1 MSSTVEFVVRMRD
14 MMSEGLNRLATTSQS
29 AFSRMNQQAQQFTGR
44 NRILAQ
50 SYSEIQKRIQEVET
64 TIRNSTSVSQIREAR
79 RELALLQRQANN
91 HSSGLGSGG
100 DKKGI
105 GIGGI
110 ALGSMV
116 GGVATQAMGAI
127 AGAVSSGVGAM
138 IQGSMEKEQAITG
151 LKTFLGEKG
160 ANDAYANIRK
170 DAAVTPF
177 DTASLLE
184 VNRSLISAG
193 TNAQDARK
201 DTMNLANAVAAV
213 GGGNDVLSRMA
224 ANMQQIKTVGKATAT
239 DIKQF
244 GMAGINIYEML
255 SKSTGK
261 SIAQVREMDVSYT
274 DLSKALEMARAK
286 GGIYAGALEAQGQTK
301 AGKWSTFKDNLSK
314 AATDIG
320 DAFSPVMNKLL
331 DLAVRFSNSIAPAI
345 QKAQPYIDMMANGV
359 GKAVDWIMSLVN
371 GTSKWSDWVTI
382 VRDIFK
388 VVVDHAQNML
398 AKIWHIVQGVI
409 EFIKKSELLKDIFR
423 FLGWL
428 LEKTFGIIGKMADAL
443 VWLWD
448 KLILPFFEKVEW
460 AYKMIKDL
468 WSDDEKHIKVTAT
481 KKLLLAKAKDEPIKD
496 SPLITGGK
504 LAQENSSSGK
514 SAGESVSG
522 GGPKTINIYVE
533 KYADGLNFYTM
544 NAQET
549 AEQIYKIVSEFLG
562 RTLIDTSK
570 VI

>member
-14 MMSEGLNRLATTSQS
+14 MMSGGLNRLATTSQS

-301 AGKWSTFKDNLSK
+301 A
-314 AATDIG
+314 
-320 DAFSPVMNKLL
+320 V
-331 DLAVRFSNSIAPAI
+331 
-345 QKAQPYIDMMANGV
+345 NGV
-359 GKAVDWIMSLVN
+359 RLRITLVM
-371 GTSKWSDWVTI
+371 
-382 VRDIFK
+382 R
-388 VVVDHAQNML
+388 L
-398 AKIWHIVQGVI
+398 
-409 EFIKKSELLKDIFR
+409 
-423 FLGWL
+423 
-428 LEKTFGIIGKMADAL
+428 
-443 VWLWD
+443 
-448 KLILPFFEKVEW
+448 
-460 AYKMIKDL
+460 
-468 WSDDEKHIKVTAT
+468 
-481 KKLLLAKAKDEPIKD
+481 
-496 SPLITGGK
+496 
-504 LAQENSSSGK
+504 
-514 SAGESVSG
+514 
-522 GGPKTINIYVE
+522 
-533 KYADGLNFYTM
+533 
-544 NAQET
+544 
-549 AEQIYKIVSEFLG
+549 QI
-562 RTLIDTSK
+562 
-570 VI
+570 

>member
-14 MMSEGLNRLATTSQS
+14 MMSGGLNQLATTSQS

-50 SYSEIQKRIQEVET
+50 SYSEIQRRIQEVET

-116 GGVATQAMGAI
+116 GGVATQAMSAI

-138 IQGSMEKEQAITG
+138 IQGSMDKEQAITG

-170 DAAVTPF
+170 DAAITPF

-193 TNAQDARK
+193 ANATDARK

-213 GGGNDVLSRMA
+213 GGGNDILSRMA
-224 ANMQQIKTVGKATAT
+224 ANMQQIKTVGKATAM

-261 SIAQVREMDVSYT
+261 SIAQVREMDVSYS
-274 DLSKALEMARAK
+274 DLSKALAMARDK
-286 GGIYAGALEAQGQTK
+286 EGIYAGALEAQGQTK
-301 AGKWSTFKDNLSK
+301 SGKWSTFKDNLSN

-359 GKAVDWIMSLVN
+359 GKAVDWIMSIVN
-371 GTSKWSDWVTI
+371 GTSKWSEWVTI

-388 VVVDHAQNML
+388 VVVDHTQNML
-398 AKIWHIVQGVI
+398 ARIWHIVQGVI
-409 EFIKKSELLKDIFR
+409 EFVKKSELLKDIFR

-428 LEKTFGIIGKMADAL
+428 LEKAFGIIGQMADGL
-443 VWLWD
+443 VWIWD
-448 KLILPFFEKVEW
+448 NILLPFFEKIEW
-460 AYKMIKDL
+460 AYKLIKDL
-468 WSDDEKHIKVTAT
+468 LTDDEKHIKVTAT
-481 KKLLLAKAKDEPIKD
+481 KKLLLAKPKDEPSKD
-496 SPLITGGK
+496 SPLIAGGK
-504 LAQENSSSGK
+504 LAQENTSSGK
-514 SAGESVSG
+514 SAGETVSG

-533 KYADGLNFYTM
+533 KYAEGLNFYTM
-544 NAQET
+544 NAMES
-549 AEQIYKIVSEFLG
+549 AEQIHKTVTEFLG
-562 RTLIDTSK
+562 RTLIDTTK
-570 VI
+570 AI